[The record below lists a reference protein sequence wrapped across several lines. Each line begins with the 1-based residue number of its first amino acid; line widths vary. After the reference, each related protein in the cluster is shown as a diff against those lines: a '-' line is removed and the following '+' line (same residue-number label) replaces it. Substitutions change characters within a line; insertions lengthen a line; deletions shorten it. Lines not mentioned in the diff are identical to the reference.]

1 MKILMFVGGV
11 ILFMMIEEESG
22 AHIGNFLWGG
32 GVNLPSITKNGIKRW
47 DQVNFVGLQLV

>member
-32 GVNLPSITKNGIKRW
+32 GLIYHQSPKMA
-47 DQVNFVGLQLV
+47 